1 MCAVLNWNDAVH
13 SIIISHPPDFFAR
26 GCHYD
31 YFLHHSFFLVSRW
44 RQRNWLKKRLRS
56 KGNTSWYVPPFL
68 LYLVAASSLLFYCM
82 FLPSCLVYP
91 PWLCLHYDPELA
103 ALLSASKNYPFTYTV
118 CWNVSKL
125 DIKKVIVLANMMIQ
139 SVWKSLKNV
148 LFMEIFSKY
157 TMRHFW

>member
-1 MCAVLNWNDAVH
+1 MWCSVH
-13 SIIISHPPDFFAR
+13 SIIISPLI
-26 GCHYD
+26 
-31 YFLHHSFFLVSRW
+31 FLHVAAIMIIFCTTLFFLVSRW

-148 LFMEIFSKY
+148 LLYLWKY
-157 TMRHFW
+157 FPNQRISI

>member
-1 MCAVLNWNDAVH
+1 MLCTVSSYPIPL
-13 SIIISHPPDFFAR
+13 I
-26 GCHYD
+26 
-31 YFLHHSFFLVSRW
+31 FLHVAAIMIIFCTTLFFLVSRW

-56 KGNTSWYVPPFL
+56 KDNTSWYVPFL
-68 LYLVAASSLLFYCM
+68 LPLVAASSLLFYCM

-148 LFMEIFSKY
+148 LLYLWKY
-157 TMRHFW
+157 FPNQRISI